1 MRSSI
6 AYNDT
11 NNMYMYLHEI
21 NNGNTHEYDVTN
33 LVAPQEAESVDPLG
47 VTSL

>member
-11 NNMYMYLHEI
+11 KNMYMYLHEI